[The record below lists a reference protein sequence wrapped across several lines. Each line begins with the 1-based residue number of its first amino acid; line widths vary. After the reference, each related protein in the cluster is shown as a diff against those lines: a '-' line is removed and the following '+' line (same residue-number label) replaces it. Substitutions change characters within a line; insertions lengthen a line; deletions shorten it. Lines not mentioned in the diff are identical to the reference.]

1 MRVKQEFVI
10 VPEINGEDPNWL
22 PMARG
27 LIKWTEDLSNPDGT
41 FKDPEMEAEFQEW
54 QRERKGKESA

>member
-41 FKDPEMEAEFQEW
+41 FKDPALEAEFQEW
-54 QRERKGKESA
+54 QRERNGKESA